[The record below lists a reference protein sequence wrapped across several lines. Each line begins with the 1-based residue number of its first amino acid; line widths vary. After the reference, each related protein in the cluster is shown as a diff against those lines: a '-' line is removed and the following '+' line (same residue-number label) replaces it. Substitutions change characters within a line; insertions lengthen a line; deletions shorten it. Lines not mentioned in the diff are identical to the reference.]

1 MEAVDVAFAGIARQ
15 AELVRTGEI
24 SSRELT
30 VVLLERIVR
39 LDPVLSAF
47 TSLMAER
54 ALAEADARDAEVAAG
69 GRGPL
74 LGVPVAIKDE
84 FDVRDYVTSYGGA
97 SQLSPA
103 SADAEVVRRLR
114 AAGAVI
120 LGKTAMP
127 EFGQWPFTESVAHGY
142 TRNPW
147 DLART
152 PGGSSG
158 GTAVAVAAG
167 LVGAGLGGD
176 GGGSVRIPAAY
187 CGLFGLKAQRGRV
200 SSAPHEDLWEALGT
214 AGTITRSVLD
224 SALLLDVISGSL
236 PLDRWQAAEP
246 RTAFVAAAT
255 TAPGR
260 LRIAV
265 SRRPAIRGMRLDPE
279 QAGALERIATA
290 LRGLGYDVSDVDPD
304 YPDATF
310 AFATQFYAGVRAQ
323 AARVERPDLL
333 ERRTKQTVAIARL
346 LPSAAVKRALASG
359 ERIAARVNKIFEQH
373 DLLLTPTITKLP
385 RDVGALDGLGTLDA
399 SLRSLPMIAYTAIW
413 NVCGNPAAS
422 VPAGF
427 SEDGMPL
434 AVQLI
439 ARPHD
444 EPTILQVAAQ
454 LEQAQPWAQR
464 RPPVS

>member
-187 CGLFGLKAQRGRV
+187 CGLFGLKVQRGRV